1 MNNNEHP
8 MDEQFRSSFE
18 GFRAAPTAGLWAR
31 IESALPADG
40 GDADVSAFDEEV
52 QGKMAGLQVPPSAEL
67 WARIESALPTHG
79 ADADMTAF
87 DEEVQHKMAG
97 LQVTPSAEVWPRIA
111 PQLPFSL
118 LLRQHLRSVGHI
130 ALGAAVVVM
139 LFWGYE
145 WWRIASGQDDA
156 KVAEEVPAIAAV
168 HPPVAAETVAE
179 AVNHTL
185 PTQGAEDRVAVW
197 SSAST
202 GRDVAPTGIRRK
214 AAVVAPAVPVIV
226 SPASVADEQEW
237 FVVPEEAT
245 ERDTVAHP
253 VPVAGRMVPVRYE
266 EAVPAWWM
274 LPVVTPLS
282 PLRSAAFTDEIAVAS
297 ALTGAPSRMLDG
309 LWGET
314 APRRVVPQGGWSVEV
329 AGQLNNT
336 WLLGKGLLESVGA
349 AASYAVNFEVAPS
362 IGLLYATD
370 GNWRYGV
377 GLTYARTG
385 QRFREILDGKRM
397 TTVEGQYWQVPITA
411 AYRLPVPLARRDAAL
426 WASAGV
432 VFSGAAALPTVRT
445 TLDGMRTDAPADAT
459 LWLAD
464 QAWGTQ
470 LGLCY
475 ERPLSDRFLL
485 VTGATAQLNSAPASA
500 TWWQVGAMAGL
511 QYRIGR

>member
-8 MDEQFRSSFE
+8 LDEQFRSSFD
-18 GFRAAPTAGLWAR
+18 GFRAAPAADLWAR
-31 IESALPADG
+31 IESALPTDG
-40 GDADVSAFDEEV
+40 GDADMMAFDEAV
-52 QGKMAGLQVPPSAEL
+52 QGKMAGLQVPPSAGL
-67 WARIESALPTHG
+67 WARIASELPTDG

-87 DEEVQHKMAG
+87 DEAVQHKMAG

-130 ALGAAVVVM
+130 ALGAAVVVL
-139 LFWGYE
+139 LFWCYE
-145 WWRIASGQDDA
+145 WWHMASGQDEA
-156 KVAEEVPAIAAV
+156 KATEEVAAV
-168 HPPVAAETVAE
+168 ATVRPSVAAEAVAE
-179 AVNHTL
+179 ATNHTP
-185 PTQGAEDRVAVW
+185 PTQDAENRVAVL
-197 SSAST
+197 SSAGT
-202 GRDVAPTGIRRK
+202 GGAVAPSAIRRK

-226 SPASVADEQEW
+226 PPASAIDEQEW
-237 FVVPEEAT
+237 LVLPETTAEW
-245 ERDTVAHP
+245 DTVASP
-253 VPVAGRMVPVRYE
+253 VPVAGRTMPVRYE

-282 PLRSAAFTDEIAVAS
+282 PLRSAALTDEIAVAS

-314 APRRVVPQGGWSVEV
+314 ATRRVVPQGGWSVEV

-336 WLLGKGLLESVGA
+336 WLLGKGLQESVGA

-377 GLTYARTG
+377 GLTYARAG

-397 TTVEGQYWQVPITA
+397 TTVEGRYWQVPITA

-445 TLDGMRTDAPADAT
+445 TLDGVPTDAPTDAA

-470 LGLCY
+470 LGLRY